1 MIEMGYV
8 NIPPRR
14 RIRFGRKSIDDRV
27 MSVEVRDNH
36 SEKTLHKDDG
46 GVLLVSKARPANDVN
61 PQRGN

>member
-14 RIRFGRKSIDDRV
+14 RIRFGRKSIDDTV

-36 SEKTLHKDDG
+36 SEKTLHKDNG